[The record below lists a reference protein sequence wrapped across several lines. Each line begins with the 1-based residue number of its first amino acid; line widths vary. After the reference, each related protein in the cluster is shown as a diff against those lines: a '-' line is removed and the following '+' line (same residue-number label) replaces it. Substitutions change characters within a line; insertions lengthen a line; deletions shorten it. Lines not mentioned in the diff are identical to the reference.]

1 MQGLLDATA
10 ALARYDQMLRGLH
23 NSGLFV
29 TPLRGQEAVVSSRME
44 GTISTLDEVLLL
56 EAEFG
61 PGGDERALR
70 ELRRAHVAAAY
81 GARQPLQ
88 LPRLLLQVQ
97 TQLLL
102 AELQVMPRRRQLAL
116 SVLRA
121 QIPKRR
127 RNRGQKQQHRRQR
140 RNGRQALLPQQALP
154 PVSPR
159 RLRRQ
164 KRIASHGRAV

>member
-1 MQGLLDATA
+1 MHLACLSQFIGVFRLVSAFALRPGEPGRA
-10 ALARYDQMLRGLH
+10 AFGRQARHG
-23 NSGLFV
+23 S
-29 TPLRGQEAVVSSRME
+29 PLRIKPAHIAHFRPAPSQR
-44 GTISTLDEVLLL
+44 
-56 EAEFG
+56 
-61 PGGDERALR
+61 PRALR